1 MHDFK
6 IAAALLNAF
15 ATQFT
20 DSLNAEA
27 FVNIINARMFLQ
39 NTIADLV
46 SELNLNRRSAIFSP
60 IDGTTM
66 QFPRLSMDELILF
79 ACGTYQI
86 RQARS
91 YVGEHFRFHGIYTLE
106 VSRDQIPRLE
116 GTNPLLLRAKI
127 KSRHSSG
134 KTYFVFIVIE
144 RNMNGREAITSYCC
158 NCIVGLR
165 TVGCCS
171 HVMSIL
177 WYLGY
182 ARHEGTTRPAPFL
195 DEVIIRM

>member
-1 MHDFK
+1 MTINRWVVEAVNGRFKRDFKIFRHEYFNRACPHLMDDFK

-20 DSLNAEA
+20 DSPNAEA
-27 FVNIINARMFLQ
+27 FVNIIHERMFLQ
-39 NTIADLV
+39 NTIANLV

-66 QFPRLSMDELILF
+66 VFPRLSMDELILF

-106 VSRDQIPRLE
+106 VSRDQIPELE
-116 GTNPLLLRAKI
+116 GTNHLLLRAKI

-144 RNMNGREAITSYCC
+144 RNI
-158 NCIVGLR
+158 
-165 TVGCCS
+165 
-171 HVMSIL
+171 
-177 WYLGY
+177 
-182 ARHEGTTRPAPFL
+182 
-195 DEVIIRM
+195 